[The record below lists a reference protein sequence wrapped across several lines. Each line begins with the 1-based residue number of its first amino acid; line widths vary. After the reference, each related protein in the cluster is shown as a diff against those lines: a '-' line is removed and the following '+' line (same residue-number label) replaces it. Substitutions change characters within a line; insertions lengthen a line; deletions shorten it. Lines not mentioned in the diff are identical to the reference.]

1 MSKDQFDD
9 IIKDKLESVSS
20 PLGADT
26 WSAFEKILN
35 ADADLHQDVDDKV
48 FESTVKEKLS
58 SNHLA
63 GKDTQWN
70 ILKEKLNNIK
80 NRKDTIYL
88 SKAMELA
95 AVFLIIFTLT
105 NINGYIFH
113 NKEKEN
119 QNKQVHYASVDNNA
133 SLNTATKIDAHSKS
147 NSNGKT
153 NPTARY
159 AASSKRSDNII
170 LKVNTPI
177 KPTLIQNID
186 VANVLP
192 SELYVLSN
200 NSILDANT
208 DVKND
213 MTTSTNAIVAD
224 VVTEDGQTLYA
235 AETNDQLA
243 SNELLNIEPIPL
255 EIEPIYTELASIFPL
270 QISKNKSRQIIALA
284 AFTSAD
290 INLINTPFD
299 KVYSLPSYTKEALN
313 NSYGLRLSTKTDKLE
328 IETGLDYSKREY
340 QPSLF
345 KEAFGNTS
353 DVYFETSL
361 DKISFDIASI
371 PLNVK
376 YHFLNKKGWGSYIMV
391 GAAMNFIVN
400 AAYDIPVVL
409 VEGRPSPDRYTPVRP
424 RLEEKEFTE
433 GLFNGAALKDNY
445 FVTAGFG
452 IGIEKKIFHNTSL
465 YVQPSYQRHL
475 FTPGIGPKNDKIH
488 TSSLQ
493 FGIKTILN

>member
-1 MSKDQFDD
+1 MNKDQFDD
-9 IIKDKLESVSS
+9 IIKDKLESVST
-20 PLGADT
+20 PLGNDT
-26 WSAFEKILN
+26 WSQFEKILN

-48 FESTVKEKLS
+48 FDSTVKEKLS

-80 NRKDTIYL
+80 YRKDTIYL
-88 SKAMELA
+88 SKIMELA

-105 NINGYIFH
+105 NFNGYIFP
-113 NKEKEN
+113 NKEKES
-119 QNKQVHYASVDNNA
+119 QDKQIQYASGVNKA
-133 SLNTATKIDAHSKS
+133 S
-147 NSNGKT
+147 
-153 NPTARY
+153 
-159 AASSKRSDNII
+159 
-170 LKVNTPI
+170 
-177 KPTLIQNID
+177 QNI
-186 VANVLP
+186 
-192 SELYVLSN
+192 VLS
-200 NSILDANT
+200 
-208 DVKND
+208 
-213 MTTSTNAIVAD
+213 TSTNSNSSAANLTKTPERNVAPSKPQSKSIIHVNTLASPSSIYDLDVAHSSLSDAVVDVENNRQVAD
-224 VVTEDGQTLYA
+224 LQNDILTNATSFGAQVTQNLDLAFLPT
-235 AETNDQLA
+235 ETNTTIV
-243 SNELLNIEPIPL
+243 SNELLNITPIPV
-255 EIEPIYTELASIFPL
+255 EIEPVYTEMASIFPL

-313 NSYGLRLSTKTDKLE
+313 NSYGLRISTQTDKLE
-328 IETGLDYSKREY
+328 VETGLDYSKREY
-340 QPSLF
+340 QPALF
-345 KEAFGNTS
+345 KEAFGKGS

-361 DKISFDIASI
+361 DKIAFDIASV
-371 PLNVK
+371 PLNLK

-400 AAYDIPVVL
+400 AAYDKPTVL

-433 GLFNGAALKDNY
+433 GLFNGDALKDNY

>member
-1 MSKDQFDD
+1 MNKDQFDD
-9 IIKDKLESVSS
+9 IIKDKLESVST
-20 PLGADT
+20 PLGNDT
-26 WSAFEKILN
+26 WSQFEKILN
-35 ADADLHQDVDDKV
+35 ADADLRQDVDDKV
-48 FESTVKEKLS
+48 FDSTVKEKLS
-58 SNHLA
+58 SNNLA

-70 ILKEKLNNIK
+70 TLKEKLNNIK
-80 NRKDTIYL
+80 YRKDTIYL
-88 SKAMELA
+88 SKVMELA

-105 NINGYIFH
+105 NINGYIFP
-113 NKEKEN
+113 NKEKES
-119 QNKQVHYASVDNNA
+119 QDKQIQYASAGNKA
-133 SLNTATKIDAHSKS
+133 SLNTATTIDAYSKS
-147 NSNGKT
+147 NPNYKT
-153 NPTARY
+153 NTTARY
-159 AASSKRSDNII
+159 VAPYKVSSNTI
-170 LKVNTPI
+170 LKANTSTS
-177 KPTLIQNID
+177 PTSIPHTDIANAVPSDTYILI
-186 VANVLP
+186 
-192 SELYVLSN
+192 E
-200 NSILDANT
+200 NSIADANT
-208 DVKND
+208 DVIND
-213 MTTSTNAIVAD
+213 ITTSTNAFVAD
-224 VVTEDGQTLYA
+224 VVQEDGTTLFV

-255 EIEPIYTELASIFPL
+255 EIEPIYTEMASIFPL

-313 NSYGLRLSTKTDKLE
+313 NSYGLRISTQTDKLE
-328 IETGLDYSKREY
+328 VETGLDYSKREY
-340 QPSLF
+340 QPALF

-361 DKISFDIASI
+361 DKIAFDIASV
-371 PLNVK
+371 PLNLK

-400 AAYDIPVVL
+400 AAYDIPTVL

-433 GLFNGAALKDNY
+433 GLFNGDALKDNY